1 MATQTTAAE
10 QSAAF
15 HGALDARGIFEILEE
30 HGLLRETVSP
40 DGWRH
45 SAEALPDLGFDA
57 VSYDTRAVT
66 PTTLLFCK
74 GEGFKAS
81 YLAAANDAG
90 LTAYVSER
98 EYADATDALG
108 FIVTDVQKAMA
119 LLCAEFNGH
128 PERQLTTI
136 GITGTKGKTTTAYYV
151 HAILSAHSG
160 NKAAM
165 LTSVDNCVDG
175 EHYVES
181 NLTTPESLDLFDL
194 MRQAVDAGMRY
205 LVMEVSSQAYKKNR
219 VHGVEYDEAA
229 FLNISPDHIS
239 PIEHPTFEDYFACK
253 RQLLRHARHI
263 TVCADCDHL
272 PLIVDEA
279 RRYAGEGNVALYGVR
294 GGDTDGLDYVAFPED
309 GGMRFIEH
317 QGRDGNGLRTNLGLH
332 RLAMEGSF
340 NDANALA
347 AVAICRNLGVPDDS
361 PALATV
367 DATRVSGR
375 MERMVSPD
383 GIVAYIDYAHNFLSL
398 KELEENVM
406 ARYPDPRIV
415 VVSGS
420 VGGKALIRRQE
431 IAQAAQL
438 HAAHV
443 IFTADDPDR
452 EDPRAIAEEMRSHV
466 TDPTVETEVIPDRA
480 KAVEAAVLD
489 ARRHPEATNVL
500 LVVGKGEEE
509 WIKVDG
515 RHAPYEGDPNVLT
528 RMFAAASK

>member
-1 MATQTTAAE
+1 M
-10 QSAAF
+10 
-15 HGALDARGIFEILEE
+15 ALDARTVFALLEE
-30 HGLLRETVSP
+30 RGLLRETVAP

-45 SAEALPDLGFDA
+45 SADALPDLDFDA

-66 PTTLLFCK
+66 PGTLLFCK
-74 GEGFKAS
+74 GAFKAE
-81 YLAAANDAG
+81 YLAAANERG
-90 LTAYVSER
+90 LRAYVAER
-98 EYADATDALG
+98 EHSGATDALG

-119 LLCAEFNGH
+119 LLCAEFHGH
-128 PERQLTTI
+128 PERELTTI

-151 HAILSAHSG
+151 HAILAAYSG

-181 NLTTPESLDLFDL
+181 ALTTPESLDLFAL

-219 VHGVEYDEAA
+219 VYGVDYDEAA

-272 PLIVDEA
+272 PLILDEA
-279 RRYAGEGNVALYGVR
+279 RAHAGAADVTLYGVR
-294 GGDTDGLDYVAFPED
+294 ASEAGDGGTDTRGTALDYVAFPED
-309 GGMRFIEH
+309 DGMRFVENP
-317 QGRDGNGLRTNLGLH
+317 GRGDDGTRADLGLH
-332 RLAMEGSF
+332 RLAMEGAF

-347 AVAICRNLGVPDDS
+347 ATAICRHLGVPADS
-361 PALATV
+361 PALAAV
-367 DATRVSGR
+367 DGLRVSGR

-383 GIVAYIDYAHNFLSL
+383 GITAYIDYAHNFLSL
-398 KELEENVM
+398 KELEENVLS
-406 ARYPDPRIV
+406 RYKDPRIV

-420 VGGKALIRRQE
+420 VGGKALIRRKE

-452 EDPRAIAEEMRSHV
+452 EDPAAIAEEMRSYV
-466 TDPTVETEVIPDRA
+466 TDPAVETEVIPDRA
-480 KAVEAAVLD
+480 RAVEAAVED

-515 RHAPYEGDPNVLT
+515 RHAPYEGDPNVLR
-528 RMFAAASK
+528 RMFAQA

>member
-1 MATQTTAAE
+1 M
-10 QSAAF
+10 
-15 HGALDARGIFEILEE
+15 ALDARTVFSLLEE
-30 HGLLRETVSP
+30 RGLLRETVSP

-45 SAEALPDLGFDA
+45 SVDALPGLAFDA

-66 PTTLLFCK
+66 PSTLLFCK
-74 GEGFKAS
+74 GAFKAE
-81 YLAAANDAG
+81 YLAAANEHG
-90 LTAYVSER
+90 LTAYVAER

-108 FIVTDVQKAMA
+108 FIVTDVQRAMA
-119 LLCAEFNGH
+119 LLCAEFHGH
-128 PERQLTTI
+128 PERELVTI

-151 HAILSAHSG
+151 HAILAAYSG

-181 NLTTPESLDLFDL
+181 ALTTPESLDLFAL
-194 MRQAVDAGMRY
+194 MRRAVDAGMRY

-219 VHGVEYDEAA
+219 VYGVDYDEAA

-253 RQLLRHARHI
+253 RRLLRHARHI
-263 TVCADCDHL
+263 TVCADCDYL
-272 PLIVDEA
+272 PLILDEA
-279 RRYAGEGNVALYGVR
+279 RAHVGEANVSLYGVR
-294 GGDTDGLDYVAFPED
+294 ADAHAGTGEPLDYRAFPED
-309 GGMRFIEH
+309 DGMRFVEEAT
-317 QGRDGNGLRTNLGLH
+317 RTDLGLH

-347 AVAICRNLGVPDDS
+347 ATAICRHLGVPADS
-361 PALATV
+361 PALAAV
-367 DATRVSGR
+367 DGLRVSGR
-375 MERMVSPD
+375 MERMTSPD

-406 ARYPDPRIV
+406 SRYRDPRIV

-420 VGGKALIRRQE
+420 VGGKALIRRKE

-452 EDPRAIAEEMRSHV
+452 DDPQAIAEEMRSYV
-466 TDPTVETEVIPDRA
+466 TDPAVETEVIADRA
-480 KAVEAAVLD
+480 RAVEAAVED

-509 WIKVDG
+509 WIKVNG
-515 RHAPYEGDPNVLT
+515 RHAPYEGDPNVLR
-528 RMFAAASK
+528 RMFAAAAQ